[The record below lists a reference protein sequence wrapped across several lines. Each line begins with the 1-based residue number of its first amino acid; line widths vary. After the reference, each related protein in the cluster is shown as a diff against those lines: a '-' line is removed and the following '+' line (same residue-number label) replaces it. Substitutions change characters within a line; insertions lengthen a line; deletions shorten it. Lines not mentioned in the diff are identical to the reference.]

1 MVKEN
6 QAPSKNK
13 KQIIAMKFGGTS
25 VGSAERMK
33 NVAEL
38 VARYAKDAEVA
49 VVVSAMGGVTDM
61 LIRAAKEAAEGDRE
75 NWKSVRREL
84 AHRHR
89 EVADQLLKAAEQAT
103 VLPRLAEAVADFE
116 NLCSGFSLVREVT
129 PRAMDTL
136 SSLGEVMSANLVAA
150 ILRSQGTPAEAID
163 ATELIVTDDVFGN
176 ATPIF
181 DETNAKTRQRLSGL
195 RKKGII
201 PVITGFRGA
210 TRSGA
215 CTTLGRGGSDYS
227 GTIVGAALD
236 ADEVWI
242 WTDVDGVMTTDPRL
256 VPEARILPEISY
268 REAIELSFFG
278 AKVLHPK
285 TIQPVMKKKIPVWIK
300 NSFNPSCPGTCIVPH
315 STSSQKGVKAITSV
329 SKASLITITGKESL
343 SFPELAAKAFGSLS
357 REEIA
362 TLMVTQSSADN
373 VLCFAVHE
381 ADLARVKGNL
391 EETFELEMLHDDRV
405 SIEVMPH
412 VAIVVAIGENMQGTP
427 GIAGRTFGALGK
439 KGINLIAIAQGS
451 SELSISFAVKA
462 GDVKEAVK
470 VVHEEFSLSPAEQ
483 AKEAQAKGQSQKS
496 GA

>member
-6 QAPSKNK
+6 PVPNK
-13 KQIIAMKFGGTS
+13 TKRPLITMKFGGTS
-25 VGSAERMK
+25 VGNAERMK

-38 VARYAKDAEVA
+38 VADCAQRAEVV

-61 LIRAAKEAAEGDRE
+61 LIRAANEASQGDRE
-75 NWKSVRREL
+75 NWKNVRREL

-89 EVADQLLKAAEQAT
+89 EVADQLLKAAEQAA
-103 VLPRLAEAVADFE
+103 VLPRLADAVADFE

-136 SSLGEVMSANLVAA
+136 SILGELMSANLIAA
-150 ILRSQGTPAEAID
+150 ILRSRGTPAEAVD
-163 ATELIVTDDVFGN
+163 ATELIVTDDQFGN
-176 ATPIF
+176 ASPSF
-181 DETNAKTRQRLSGL
+181 EETNAKIVKRLAGL
-195 RKKGII
+195 RRRGVI

-210 TRSGA
+210 TREGA

-256 VPEARILPEISY
+256 VPEACILPEISY

-300 NSFNPSCPGTCIVPH
+300 NSFNPSCPGTCIVPSAANSH
-315 STSSQKGVKAITSV
+315 KGVKAITSV
-329 SKASLITITGKESL
+329 SKADLITITGKEAL
-343 SFPELAAKAFGSLS
+343 SFPQLAAKAFGSLS
-357 REEIA
+357 VDDIP

-373 VLCFAVHE
+373 VLCFAVHD
-381 ADLARVKGNL
+381 ADLRRVKSQL
-391 EETFELEMLHDDRV
+391 EKTFELEMLHDDRV

-412 VAIVVAIGENMQGTP
+412 VAIVVAIGENMEGTP
-427 GIAGRTFGALGK
+427 GISGRTFGSLGRR
-439 KGINLIAIAQGS
+439 GINIIAIAQGS

-462 GDVKEAVK
+462 SDVKEAVRA
-470 VVHEEFSLSPAEQ
+470 VHEEFTL
-483 AKEAQAKGQSQKS
+483 
-496 GA
+496 GAS

>member
-6 QAPSKNK
+6 PTPSRSK
-13 KQIIAMKFGGTS
+13 KPLITMKFGGTS
-25 VGSAERMK
+25 VGNAERMK
-33 NVAEL
+33 NVADI
-38 VARYAKDAEVA
+38 VADCSQRAEVA

-61 LIRAAKEAAEGDRE
+61 LIRAANEASQGDRE
-75 NWKSVRREL
+75 NWKNVRKEL

-89 EVADQLLKAAEQAT
+89 EVADQLLQAAEQAT
-103 VLPRLAEAVADFE
+103 VLPQLTAAITDFE

-136 SSLGEVMSANLVAA
+136 SSLGELMSAHLVAA
-150 ILRSQGTPAEAID
+150 ILRSRGTAAEAVD
-163 ATELIVTDDVFGN
+163 ATELIVTDDHFGN
-176 ATPIF
+176 ATPYF
-181 DETNAKTRQRLSGL
+181 DETNVKTVKRLA
-195 RKKGII
+195 GIRRRGAI

-210 TRSGA
+210 TREGA

-242 WTDVDGVMTTDPRL
+242 WTDVDGVLTTDPRL

-300 NSFNPSCPGTCIVPH
+300 NSFNPTCPGTCIVPA
-315 STSSQKGVKAITSV
+315 STNTHKGVKAITSV
-329 SKASLITITGKESL
+329 SKADLITITAKESL
-343 SFPELAAKAFGSLS
+343 SFAQLAAKAFASLS
-357 REEIA
+357 VDDTA

-373 VLCFAVHE
+373 VLCFAVHD
-381 ADLARVKGNL
+381 ADLKRVKAQL
-391 EETFELEMLHDDRV
+391 EKTFELEMLHDDRV

-412 VAIVVAIGENMQGTP
+412 VAIVVAIGENMEGTP
-427 GIAGRTFGALGK
+427 GISGRMFASLGRH
-439 KGINLIAIAQGS
+439 GINIIAIAQGS
-451 SELSISFAVKA
+451 SELSISFAIKA
-462 GDVKEAVK
+462 PDVKEAVK
-470 VVHEEFSLSPAEQ
+470 AVHEEFKLQGAEKQ
-483 AKEAQAKGQSQKS
+483 
-496 GA
+496 

>member
-6 QAPSKNK
+6 PTASKGRK
-13 KQIIAMKFGGTS
+13 PLVAMKFGGTS
-25 VGSAERMK
+25 VGNAERMK
-33 NVAEL
+33 NVAEI
-38 VARYAKDAEVA
+38 VAEHSERMEVI

-61 LIRAAKEAAEGDRE
+61 LIRAANEASLGDRE
-75 NWKSVRREL
+75 NWKNVRREL

-89 EVADQLLKAAEQAT
+89 EVADRLLKAAEQAE
-103 VLPRLAEAVADFE
+103 VLPRLADAVTDFE

-150 ILRSQGTPAEAID
+150 ILRSRGTPAEAVD
-163 ATELIVTDDVFGN
+163 AMELIVTDDCFGN
-176 ATPIF
+176 ATPLF
-181 DETNAKTRQRLSGL
+181 EETDVRTRQRLASL
-195 RKKGII
+195 RRRGVV
-201 PVITGFRGA
+201 PVVTGFRGA
-210 TRSGA
+210 TRAGA

-242 WTDVDGVMTTDPRL
+242 WTDVDGVMTADPRL
-256 VPEARILPEISY
+256 VPEARILPELSY

-300 NSFNPSCPGTCIVPH
+300 NSFNPKCRGTCIVA
-315 STSSQKGVKAITSV
+315 SATNSYKGVKAITSV
-329 SKASLITITGKESL
+329 SKANIVTITGKESL
-343 SFPELAAKAFGSLS
+343 TFPQLAAKAFGSLS
-357 REEIA
+357 IDDIS

-373 VLCFAVHE
+373 VLCFAVHD
-381 ADLARVKGNL
+381 ADLPRVRTQL
-391 EETFELEMLHDDRV
+391 EKTFELEMLHDDRV

-412 VAIVVAIGENMQGTP
+412 VAIIVAIGENMEGTP
-427 GIAGRTFGALGK
+427 GISGRAFGSLGK
-439 KGINLIAIAQGS
+439 RGINIIAIAQGS

-462 GDVKEAVK
+462 SDVKEAVK
-470 VVHEEFSLSPAEQ
+470 AIHEEFELGA
-483 AKEAQAKGQSQKS
+483 S
-496 GA
+496 G